1 MGLPR
6 RWQFKP
12 HFNFITVHY
21 AYVIGMA
28 IIGSVI
34 IYPYKNMRYIDALF
48 FAAGGATQ
56 SGLNTIDA
64 NLLKLYQQVVIY
76 FLPMLTTPIFI
87 NTLVVFVRLY
97 WFEKRFENIVSLTRQ
112 PSRARSALSKGT
124 LDDNVESGREGA
136 GVRGREITV
145 LRAEPGTP
153 LNLSKQSLS
162 PGPGKN
168 TEDRPRSMDSDI
180 APESVRSQTL
190 QGRSSS
196 DGVHGSDS
204 SGVASSATE
213 GPQTQRQNSEAT
225 GIQFVDLPSPSRD
238 GAGCMSAFTS
248 PHIAFTETQRNC
260 VHGKALRI
268 PGPREFEKGCR
279 AQEIDE
285 DDIGTLHRSRTT
297 AEGDRNHDVGSPASR
312 TMSLGNGVNG
322 SNNVRQ
328 RKLPPLEQFLPRAST
343 VERVI
348 SSAFSVGQHPK
359 RRNTSPFSRLSRKT
373 AKEPPNMPYLSYTPT
388 LGRNSQFVGL
398 SDEERDELGGI
409 EYRSLKLLAKVLVG
423 YYLFFHVFGVVC
435 FTPWIWASGGYMDY
449 VRSIG
454 VNPTWWAIFSAQ
466 TAFNDLGFTL
476 TPDSM
481 VSFQSATFVLII
493 MTFLIIIGNTAFP
506 CMLRLIIWIMFKLCP
521 KESSHRES
529 LNFLLDHPR
538 RCFTLLF
545 PSWPTWML
553 FWIVIVLNCAD
564 IILFIVL
571 DLNDGDVTEI
581 PVGHRIMGA
590 IFQAASTRTAG
601 LAVVNLADLHPAVQ
615 VSYMLMMYI
624 SVFPIAIS
632 VRRTNVYE
640 ESSLGIYANTDDE
653 DNGRGASF
661 VGAHLRKQLSFDLWY
676 IFLGLFIITI
686 SEGSRIQDPKDYA
699 FTTFAILFEVVSAY
713 GTVGLSLGYPN
724 SNASFSAQFGVIGKL
739 VIIAMEIRG
748 RHRGLPYELDRAIL
762 LPSESL
768 QQKEAQDAQLR
779 ALRRRGS
786 SFTQVGGRPLTGVRS
801 VQSQAIGDD

>member
-1 MGLPR
+1 MGLPE
-6 RWQFKP
+6 RWQFRP

-21 AYVIGMA
+21 SYIVGMA
-28 IIGSVI
+28 VIGSVI
-34 IYPYKNMRYIDALF
+34 IYPYKNVRYIDALF
-48 FAAGGATQ
+48 FASGGATQ
-56 SGLNTIDA
+56 SGLNTIDV
-64 NLLKLYQQVVIY
+64 NLLKLYQQVVVY

-87 NTLVVFVRLY
+87 NTFVVFVRLY
-97 WFEKRFENIVSLTRQ
+97 WFEKRFENIVSLTRL

-124 LDDNVESGREGA
+124 LDDNVESGREEM

-145 LRAEPGTP
+145 VRAEPGAP
-153 LNLSKQSLS
+153 SNLSKQSLTPE
-162 PGPGKN
+162 PGRNVG
-168 TEDRPRSMDSDI
+168 DHRRSMDSDI

-190 QGRSSS
+190 QGGSSS

-204 SGVASSATE
+204 SGVASFATE
-213 GPQTQRQNSEAT
+213 GPQTRQQNCEAT
-225 GIQFVDLPSPSRD
+225 GIQFVDLPSPTRD
-238 GAGCMSAFTS
+238 GAGSMNAFAG
-248 PHIAFTETQRNC
+248 PHIAFDETQRNYG
-260 VHGKALRI
+260 HGKALRI
-268 PGPREFEKGCR
+268 PGPREFEKGYR
-279 AQEIDE
+279 AQEVDE
-285 DDIGTLHRSRTT
+285 DDIGTLYRSRT
-297 AEGDRNHDVGSPASR
+297 AVEGDRNHDVGSPASR
-312 TMSLGNGVNG
+312 TISLGNGVNG

-328 RKLPPLEQFLPRAST
+328 RKLPPLEQFLPPVST

-359 RRNTSPFSRLSRKT
+359 RRNTSPFSRLSKK
-373 AKEPPNMPYLSYTPT
+373 AIKEPPNMPYLSYTPT
-388 LGRNSQFVGL
+388 LGRNSQFVDL
-398 SDEERDELGGI
+398 SDDERDELGGI

-435 FTPWIWASGGYMDY
+435 FTPWIRAMDGYKDY
-449 VRSIG
+449 VRSVG

-481 VSFQSATFVLII
+481 VSFQYATFVLII

-521 KESSHRES
+521 EESSYKES

-545 PSWPTWML
+545 PSGPTWML
-553 FWIVIVLNCAD
+553 FWILIILNSAD

-571 DLNDGDVTEI
+571 DLNDGDVTGI
-581 PVGHRIMGA
+581 PVGHRILGA

-601 LAVVNLADLHPAVQ
+601 LAVVNMADLHPAVQ

-640 ESSLGIYANTDDE
+640 ESSLGIYANTDGE
-653 DNGRGASF
+653 DNGRETSF

-686 SEGSRIQDPKDYA
+686 SEGSRIQDTKDYA

-724 SNASFSAQFGVIGKL
+724 TNTSFSAQFGVIGKL
-739 VIIAMEIRG
+739 VIIAMQIRG

-768 QQKEAQDAQLR
+768 QEKEARDAQLR

-786 SFTQVGGRPLTGVRS
+786 SFSQVGGRPLTGVRS
-801 VQSQAIGDD
+801 VRSQAIEDD

>member
-168 TEDRPRSMDSDI
+168 AEDRPRSMDSDI

-225 GIQFVDLPSPSRD
+225 GIQFVDLPSPPRD
-238 GAGCMSAFTS
+238 GAGCTSAFTS
-248 PHIAFTETQRNC
+248 PHIAFAETQRNC

-268 PGPREFEKGCR
+268 PGPREFEKGYR

-449 VRSIG
+449 VRSVG

-601 LAVVNLADLHPAVQ
+601 LAVVNMADLHPAVQ

-686 SEGSRIQDPKDYA
+686 SEGPRIQDPKDYA

-739 VIIAMEIRG
+739 VIIAMQIRG

>member
-1 MGLPR
+1 MGLPEK
-6 RWQFKP
+6 WQFRP

-21 AYVIGMA
+21 TYIVGMA
-28 IIGSVI
+28 IMCSVVL
-34 IYPYKNMRYIDALF
+34 YPYKNMRYIDALF
-48 FAAGGATQ
+48 FASGGATQ
-56 SGLNTIDA
+56 SGLNTIDI
-64 NLLKLYQQVVIY
+64 NLIKLYQQLVVY

-87 NTLVVFVRLY
+87 NTIVVFVRLY
-97 WFEKRFENIVSLTRQ
+97 WFERRFENIVSLTRL
-112 PSRARSALSKGT
+112 PSRARSALSRGAV
-124 LDDNVESGREGA
+124 DDDVESGREET
-136 GVRGREITV
+136 GVRGREITIV
-145 LRAEPGTP
+145 RAEPEAP
-153 LNLSKQSLS
+153 SNLSKQSLAL
-162 PGPGKN
+162 GPG
-168 TEDRPRSMDSDI
+168 RRSVDSDI

-204 SGVASSATE
+204 SGIDSFATE
-213 GPQTQRQNSEAT
+213 GPRTQQQNCEAT
-225 GIQFVDLPSPSRD
+225 GIQFVDLPSPTRD
-238 GAGCMSAFTS
+238 GSGSMNAFAG
-248 PHIAFTETQRNC
+248 PHIAFAGAQRN
-260 VHGKALRI
+260 HAPGKALRI
-268 PGPREFEKGCR
+268 PGPREFEKGYR

-285 DDIGTLHRSRTT
+285 DDIGTLYRSRTA
-297 AEGDRNHDVGSPASR
+297 AEGERNHDVGSPASR
-312 TMSLGNGVNG
+312 TISLGNGVNG
-322 SNNVRQ
+322 SNNVRH
-328 RKLPPLEQFLPRAST
+328 RRLPPLEQFLPRAAT

-359 RRNTSPFSRLSRKT
+359 RRNTSPFSRLSKKT

-388 LGRNSQFVGL
+388 LGRNSQFVDL

-435 FTPWIWASGGYMDY
+435 FTPWIWAMDSYKDY
-449 VRSIG
+449 VRSVG

-506 CMLRLIIWIMFKLCP
+506 CMLRLIIWVMFKLCP
-521 KESSHRES
+521 QGSSHKES

-545 PSWPTWML
+545 PSGPTWML
-553 FWIVIVLNCAD
+553 FWILIILNGAD
-564 IILFIVL
+564 IILFIIL
-571 DLNDGDVTEI
+571 DLNNGDVTGI
-581 PVGHRIMGA
+581 PVGDRIMSA

-601 LAVVNLADLHPAVQ
+601 LAVVNMADLHPAVQ
-615 VSYMLMMYI
+615 VSYLLMMYI

-653 DNGRGASF
+653 DNGREASF

-686 SEGSRIQDPKDYA
+686 SEGSRIQDTEDYA
-699 FTTFAILFEVVSAY
+699 FTAFAVLFEVVSAY

-724 SNASFSAQFGVIGKL
+724 TNTSFSAQFGVIGKL
-739 VIIAMEIRG
+739 VIIAMQIRG

-768 QQKEAQDAQLR
+768 QEKEARDAQLR

-786 SFTQVGGRPLTGVRS
+786 SFSQVGGRPLTGVRS
-801 VQSQAIGDD
+801 VQSQAVEDD

>member
-1 MGLPR
+1 MGLSK

-21 AYVIGMA
+21 AYVIGMV
-28 IIGSVI
+28 IIGSII

-48 FAAGGATQ
+48 FASGGATQ

-64 NLLKLYQQVVIY
+64 NLLKLYQQIVIY

-124 LDDNVESGREGA
+124 FDDNVESGREGV

-145 LRAEPGTP
+145 LRAEPGGP
-153 LNLSKQSLS
+153 SNPSKQSLG
-162 PGPGKN
+162 PGPGQN
-168 TEDRPRSMDSDI
+168 AEDRPRSMDSDI

-225 GIQFVDLPSPSRD
+225 GIQFVGLPSPARD
-238 GAGCMSAFTS
+238 GAGGMNAFTS
-248 PHIAFTETQRNC
+248 PHIAFAETQRNC
-260 VHGKALRI
+260 VQGKALRI
-268 PGPREFEKGCR
+268 PGPREFEKGHT

-285 DDIGTLHRSRTT
+285 DDIDTLHRSRTA
-297 AEGDRNHDVGSPASR
+297 AEGDRNRDVGCPASR
-312 TMSLGNGVNG
+312 SISLGNGVNG

-328 RKLPPLEQFLPRAST
+328 RKLPPIEQFLPRAST
-343 VERVI
+343 VEHVI
-348 SSAFSVGQHPK
+348 SSTFSLGQHPK

-423 YYLFFHVFGVVC
+423 YYLFFHVFGVIC

-481 VSFQSATFVLII
+481 VFFQSATFVLII

-545 PSWPTWML
+545 PSWPTWVL

-571 DLNDGDVTEI
+571 DLNDSAVTGI
-581 PVGHRIMGA
+581 PVGDRIMDA

-601 LAVVNLADLHPAVQ
+601 LAVVNMADLHPAVQ

-686 SEGSRIQDPKDYA
+686 AEGSRIQDPKDYA

-724 SNASFSAQFGVIGKL
+724 SNTSFSAQFGVIGKL
-739 VIIAMEIRG
+739 VIIAMQIRG